1 MLEKAEAVAQ
11 RCSVKKVFL
20 EISQY
25 LQENI
30 CAGVSSLIKL
40 QACNFIKKETPAQ
53 VCSCEFREISKNTFS
68 YRKPPVAVSEKGD
81 SSNRQNMDR
90 CPFQQVLRQ
99 KFDFAFVLTQ
109 ENTFP

>member
-53 VCSCEFREISKNTFS
+53 ECSCEFREISKNTFS
-68 YRKPPVAVSEKGD
+68 YRKPPVAASEKGD
-81 SSNRQNMDR
+81 SQIDR
-90 CPFQQVLRQ
+90 IWTVALFSKFYDKNLTVL
-99 KFDFAFVLTQ
+99 LS
-109 ENTFP
+109 